1 MKKIIIALA
10 IIIASGIIIFFFVNQ
25 KEEELTSSSDIDISI
40 DTDDGDEDINWDDY
54 ETYTITLTEDLE
66 ITEAGIYNLSGT
78 MNGSITID
86 TTDNVKLIL
95 NNVTITST
103 NGPAIY
109 VIDSKNV
116 VIELASGSYNELT
129 DTATYTGF
137 DSDVN
142 GAIYS
147 ECDLILEGDGTLS
160 VTALY
165 EDGIV
170 GKDDLKIKSGTYIIS
185 SADDGIRGRDSVYIL
200 DGTFTIESTGDG
212 IKSTNDTDTD
222 KGFILIEQGT
232 FTITANLDGIQAE
245 TKLLIYDGEF
255 TITTGGG
262 SSVSSTSSSWGAWD
276 THAASSSTSDS
287 AKGIKAGSNLVIQ
300 GGSFTINSA
309 DDALHSN
316 GSIGLASGTFA
327 IASGDDGV
335 HADDTLIIDDATI
348 TITESYEGLEA
359 SNMTINGGEIA
370 IVSSDD
376 GINVAGG
383 NDSSSMDR
391 PGANSFSSSTS
402 SQTLTINDGTIT
414 INASGDGIDVNGSA
428 YINGGYIIVYGPTSG
443 ADGALDYDN
452 EFQVNGGTLIAF
464 DTGGMSENIS
474 SSSSQV
480 GVLINLGS
488 SYSSSDGIKV
498 LTSDNEEVINASSQK
513 SYSTVVISSPLLS
526 LNEEYSLYINDSL
539 YTTFTPTS
547 TAYRVGSNSN
557 NMPNNNNNNMN
568 RGGGMR

>member
-86 TTDNVKLIL
+86 TTDNVKLVL
-95 NNVTITST
+95 NNVAITST

-200 DGTFTIESTGDG
+200 DGTFMIESTGDG

-232 FTITANLDGIQAE
+232 FIITANLDGIQAE